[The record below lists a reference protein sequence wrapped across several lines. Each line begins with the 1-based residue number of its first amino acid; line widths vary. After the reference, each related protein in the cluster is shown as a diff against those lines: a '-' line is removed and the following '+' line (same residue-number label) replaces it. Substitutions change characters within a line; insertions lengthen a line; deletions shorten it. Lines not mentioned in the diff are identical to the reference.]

1 MSESKIYVITFHTE
15 SFQGKYGKYT
25 IKKKATNVIDLI
37 TEIENNWC
45 KENKRVVV
53 DLIFSEECK

>member
-15 SFQGKYGKYT
+15 SFQGTYGKHT
-25 IKKKATNVIDLI
+25 IKKQAENVIDLI

-53 DLIFSEECK
+53 DFLYSEACK

>member
-1 MSESKIYVITFHTE
+1 MSELKIYVITFHTE
-15 SFQGKYGKYT
+15 DFQGIYSKYT
-25 IKKKATNVIDLI
+25 ITKKAENIIDLI

-53 DLIFSEECK
+53 DFIYSEACK

>member
-15 SFQGKYGKYT
+15 SFEGTYGKYT
-25 IKKKATNVIDLI
+25 IKKQAKNVIDLI

-53 DLIFSEECK
+53 DFIYSEERK

>member
-1 MSESKIYVITFHTE
+1 MSELKIYVITFHTE
-15 SFQGKYGKYT
+15 DFQRTYSKYT
-25 IKKKATNVIDLI
+25 ITKKAENIIDLI

-53 DLIFSEECK
+53 DFIYSEACK